1 MARLKFLVLLLVATM
16 VVTACGGGG
25 GAAQPTAATS
35 GGAPTEAPGSTAAAP
50 EPTAAPEA
58 TAAPAAEATAAPAAE
73 ATAPAAEATAA
84 PAAEATA
91 APAAELEVDKSKLSQ
106 TLNLYNWA
114 DYIEP
119 AVLEDF
125 EKEYGVKVAVDVFD
139 SNEDMIGKVRPGNS
153 GYDIVFPSDYAV
165 DIMARENLLAKL
177 DKSMLPNLKNI
188 KPDLLDLYYDKG
200 NVYSI
205 PYNTGLTGLAYD
217 KTQFD
222 TTPDSWG
229 VVFDPAQSEQLK
241 GQFSMLDDARE
252 VPGAAMKYLGK
263 SLNGTDSA
271 DLAKVEEILKAQKA
285 SPKLSGYDSSNY
297 GRQLASGQ
305 VVIAHAYNNA
315 ALQARMGLEGD
326 EGFPGN
332 PNVGFFIPKEGG
344 TIWQDNMCILAD
356 SPNAYTAHVFINYM
370 MRPDVAAKNEEYVLG
385 LTPNAEAEKL
395 LSPELQELFKEGFA
409 PDAETLK
416 RVEWI
421 ERNDKTSAY
430 DELWTRVKGE

>member
-1 MARLKFLVLLLVATM
+1 
-16 VVTACGGGG
+16 
-25 GAAQPTAATS
+25 
-35 GGAPTEAPGSTAAAP
+35 
-50 EPTAAPEA
+50 
-58 TAAPAAEATAAPAAE
+58 
-73 ATAPAAEATAA
+73 
-84 PAAEATA
+84 
-91 APAAELEVDKSKLSQ
+91 
-106 TLNLYNWA
+106 
-114 DYIEP
+114 
-119 AVLEDF
+119 
-125 EKEYGVKVAVDVFD
+125 

-177 DKSMLPNLKNI
+177 DKAMLPNLKNI

-217 KTQFD
+217 KSQFD
-222 TTPDSWG
+222 TPPDSWG
-229 VVFDPAQSEQLK
+229 VVFDPAMSEQLK

-252 VPGAAMKYLGK
+252 VPGAAMRYIGK
-263 SLNGTDSA
+263 SLNGTDEA

-285 SPKLSGYDSSNY
+285 SSKLSGYDSSNY
-297 GRQLASGQ
+297 SRQLSSGQ
-305 VVIAHAYNNA
+305 VVIAHAYNNG

-326 EGFPGN
+326 EGYPGN
-332 PNVGFFIPKEGG
+332 ENIGFFIPKEGG
-344 TIWQDNMCILAD
+344 TIWQDNMCIMAD
-356 SPNAYTAHVFINYM
+356 SPNAYTAHVFIDYM
-370 MRPDVAAKNEEYVLG
+370 MRPEVAAKNEEYVLG

-395 LSPELQELFKEGFA
+395 LPAELQELFKEGFA

-430 DELWTRVKGE
+430 DDLWTRVKGE